1 MRKTNVIYE
10 SEHIGVEAMT
20 VHNEHPYF
28 FLFMELDDKDPE
40 HLRIVLDF
48 FSKRR
53 LAFLWYETCKGQHII
68 SPCLLTL
75 REWDLAKRELAE
87 LSLNYYHN
95 LAIRIDTKKGD
106 SHICYWENSTYP
118 KEYKISSSLLS
129 LYGLRFED
137 SFPCNDTVKTRL
149 FYVKYKQT
157 RVKE

>member
-10 SEHIGVEAMT
+10 HEHIGVEAVT

-48 FSKRR
+48 FAKRR
-53 LAFLWYETCKGQHII
+53 LAFLWYETSKGTHII

-75 REWDLAKRELAE
+75 REWDLAKRELAG
-87 LSLNYYHN
+87 LNLNYYHN

-106 SHICYWENSTYP
+106 SSICYWENSTNP
-118 KEYKISSSLLS
+118 EEHKISSSLLS
-129 LYGLRFED
+129 LYALRFQD